1 MNKISN
7 KDYIF
12 CFITSTVDLDKTV
25 NTYDKYILEIIKK
38 YSKFTIINFCN
49 YYNNNK
55 LVKKNNQKLKKNYKD
70 KIDFF
75 YPKNKKEFLTYINN
89 KKFLLSMDWKK
100 IKEFRVRYFLKKSN
114 KKYFENFKIHEEE
127 I

>member
-12 CFITSTVDLDKTV
+12 CFIKSTVNLDKTV
-25 NTYDKYILEIIKK
+25 NTYDKYILKIIKK
-38 YSKFTIINFCN
+38 YSKFTIINFSN

>member
-12 CFITSTVDLDKTV
+12 CFIKSTVNLDKTV
-25 NTYDKYILEIIKK
+25 NTYDKYILKIIKK
-38 YSKFTIINFCN
+38 YSKFTIINFSN

-75 YPKNKKEFLTYINN
+75 YLKNKKEFLTYINN